1 MQYAFSDNVS
11 SLQPSAIREILK
23 FTSMPGV
30 ISFAA
35 GNPASEAF
43 PVDHI
48 RQISADLLQKDPLLA
63 LQYNIEG
70 YPAAEL
76 LKKRMEAQQCFDP
89 PADDLI
95 TTSGAQQANE
105 LACKVLL
112 NRGDTM
118 LCVNLPAS
126 SARSMR
132 SVPTASI
139 WLAFPWNRTAW
150 I

>member
-11 SLQPSAIREILK
+11 SLQPSAIREILT

-63 LQYNIEG
+63 LQYNRGISQ
-70 YPAAEL
+70 AAGTAE
-76 LKKRMEAQQCFDP
+76 K
-89 PADDLI
+89 ADGG
-95 TTSGAQQANE
+95 TA
-105 LACKVLL
+105 VL
-112 NRGDTM
+112 RPVG
-118 LCVNLPAS
+118 
-126 SARSMR
+126 R
-132 SVPTASI
+132 
-139 WLAFPWNRTAW
+139 
-150 I
+150 